1 MTRKIRYK
9 EASPQLERLA
19 SPDFETTS
27 RASVGMEKFV
37 GEYFY
42 LDVEKLI
49 PFRNQA
55 RKIFDKEEI
64 EQLAR
69 TIQEHGI
76 RQPLTI
82 LKSEIKEGFFEVVS
96 GERRLRAAKLA
107 GLAKVPCIIM
117 NDAALAEEVA
127 LIENIQRSD
136 LHPIELGRA
145 LKKLLENARWGGQVE
160 LAEKLG
166 IKESSVSES
175 LKYAELPEEIT
186 TTILERNLRSRD
198 LLRRVI
204 KAETFDSMKQILS
217 KTADVQKTKNSKTD
231 AFIKPQSVLRISF
244 SEKGFSVQKSKL
256 PLLEEEKRKELKL
269 LLLKLL
275 KELSN

>member
-19 SPDFETTS
+19 SPNFETTS
-27 RASVGMEKFV
+27 RASIGMEKFV

-64 EQLAR
+64 EQLAK
-69 TIQEHGI
+69 TIKEHGI
-76 RQPLTI
+76 RQPLTV
-82 LKSEIKEGFFEVVS
+82 LKSEIKEGYFEVVS

-107 GLAKVPCIIM
+107 GLTKVPCIIM
-117 NDAALAEEVA
+117 NDAFVAEEVA

-145 LKKLLENARWGGQVE
+145 LKKLLENARWGGQIE

-175 LKYAELPEEIT
+175 LKFAELPEEIVT
-186 TTILERNLRSRD
+186 IILEKNLKSRD
-198 LLRRVI
+198 LLRRII
-204 KAETFDSMKQILS
+204 KAETLDAMRQILS
-217 KTADVQKTKNSKTD
+217 KTVESLKSKNVKVDSF
-231 AFIKPQSVLRISF
+231 AKPQSVLRVSF
-244 SEKGFSVQKSKL
+244 SEKGFSIQKSKL
-256 PLLEEEKRKELKL
+256 QILGEEKRKELKI

-275 KELSN
+275 KEL